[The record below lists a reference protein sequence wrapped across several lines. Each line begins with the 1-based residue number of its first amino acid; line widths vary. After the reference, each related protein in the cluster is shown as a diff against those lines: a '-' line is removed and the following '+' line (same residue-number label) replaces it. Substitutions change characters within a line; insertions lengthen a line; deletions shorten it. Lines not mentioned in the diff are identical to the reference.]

1 MLRLSLAIWLFVT
14 CAWSA
19 SHASVDEHFKKIQ
32 SQADTL
38 YAFLKEMPKGGELH
52 YHYDGAVYAETM
64 LHLATQSNLCV
75 HTTSLN
81 AQACA
86 QPPTNQFSIADIL
99 SQPPLRTQLIR
110 DWSMQDFKPQTQ
122 SAHDHFFAVFPK
134 VGAFY
139 SELKGQ
145 LLAEILKKAADQHE
159 QYMEIIAF
167 GLGSGDDYAPL
178 IQAEADLDKKRMIL
192 LRNPLFQQS
201 VQQIVKNS
209 HTFLPQAH
217 TVLGCDKNPDQTAC
231 RITVNFQ
238 FYVRRVTSLDA
249 VFAQA
254 LAGFMAADQSKTI
267 VGINLVDIEDHA
279 VAQQDYNAHMRIF
292 EMLHRHYP
300 KVHIALHAGELYP
313 KSVAPHQVTAPI
325 RDAILIGHAERI
337 GHGLDIQDEP
347 NPSALA
353 AMMVKKDI
361 AVEINLSSNRLIF
374 GVKDKQHPL
383 AYYLKHHVPVVLS
396 TDDEGILRTDLT
408 HEYREAAMRHHL
420 DYATLRQI
428 NRNTLTYGF
437 IQGRSLW
444 ENPQQA
450 IRVKAC
456 ESLTSPSC
464 HAFIQQNPKAKL
476 QWNLEQDLAKFEKR
490 WG

>member
-1 MLRLSLAIWLFVT
+1 MQRLSLAIWLFLT
-14 CAWSA
+14 CAWSS

-32 SQADTL
+32 TQPDTL

-64 LHLATQSNLCV
+64 LHLANLCV
-75 HTTSLN
+75 HAKSLN
-81 AQACA
+81 AQPC
-86 QPPTNQFSIADIL
+86 QPAHTHQWSIPEIL
-99 SQPPLRTQLIR
+99 AKPLLRTKLIK
-110 DWSMQDFKPQTQ
+110 DWSMQDFKPKTQ

-139 SELKGQ
+139 SKIKGK
-145 LLAEILKKAADQHE
+145 LMAEILKKAAAQHE
-159 QYMEIIAF
+159 HYMEIIAF
-167 GLGSGDDYAPL
+167 GLGSGEDYAPL
-178 IQAEADLDKKRMIL
+178 IHAESDLEKKRTL
-192 LRNPLFQQS
+192 LMRNPSFQNS
-201 VQQIVKNS
+201 VQQIVKKS
-209 HTFLPQAH
+209 QQFLPQAH
-217 TVLGCDKNPDQTAC
+217 AALGCAQKPNQAAC
-231 RITVNFQ
+231 HITVNFQ
-238 FYVRRVTSLDA
+238 CYVRRVTSLDA

-267 VGINLVDIEDHA
+267 IGINLVDIEDHA
-279 VAQQDYNAHMRIF
+279 IAQQDYKAHMRIF
-292 EMLHRHYP
+292 EMLHRFYP

-361 AVEINLSSNRLIF
+361 AVEINLTSNRLIF
-374 GVKDKQHPL
+374 GVKDAQHPL

-437 IQGRSLW
+437 IQGHSLW
-444 ENPQQA
+444 ENPQRA
-450 IRVKAC
+450 IPVKAC
-456 ESLTSPSC
+456 QSLTSPSC
-464 HAFIQQNPKAKL
+464 HAFIQRNPKAKL
-476 QWNLEQDLAKFEKR
+476 QWDLEQDLAKFEKQ